1 MAIGSIGE
9 INVKVRAD
17 VTGFNAAMNRV
28 GGKVAA
34 TAKKIR
40 ESSQVYQKWATVGAA
55 AATAVATAMVKSSLT
70 QLDVLAKTS
79 DALKIQQKN
88 LQALQHQASLTGTSA
103 QQLATNLERMQ
114 RRIGEVARKGGAAG
128 EALEEIG
135 INAKEMVNL
144 SADEQVVK
152 IANAMGGMENA
163 SLRAS
168 IAMDLFGRDGIR
180 MMKMLEQL
188 KGEGLQGTIT
198 ELENLGVALDRV
210 DTAKVEQANDAMFK
224 SQQVLEGIVNKV
236 AIRISPTLEAMSNEF
251 LNSARSS
258 KGFEESVDS
267 AFKNGLKVIGIF
279 ADGLHGVNIIFKG
292 LKVAAFT
299 IAKVVNA
306 SFSRMASDIESF
318 INLGITGINKLISA
332 ANLISGAAIPA
343 IESFVSSAAV
353 LMKQFS
359 DQASKNLTGS
369 IDEFSEALMQPLPS
383 QALDDFVKKAEEAST
398 KIAEAAI
405 GGDKESGS
413 VFGLTDDEKAALQE
427 KIQIIKDSLKT
438 EQQLKNEAFQAE
450 ILAIRE
456 FGLLS
461 EEAKAEADALELARV
476 QQHANDILSI
486 EKDKQDKITALE
498 KSAQSAIAS
507 MRMTALSS
515 AVGLLDQFAGKS
527 KKAAVAAILF
537 SKGIALA
544 QNTQSTLVAQMRAM
558 SDLGPIAGP
567 PVAASIGKWGAINSG
582 LIAATGLTQAAGAL
596 KGNSSPLTS
605 SGGLPTVNTSSAGA
619 GGGGQAVQQ
628 IDIAGFDSNK
638 FYSGDQL
645 GSLFAAINT
654 GQSQGYRIAVN
665 GGG

>member
-1 MAIGSIGE
+1 MSIGSIGE

-40 ESSQVYQKWATVGAA
+40 ASSQVYQSWATVGAA

-236 AIRISPTLEAMSNEF
+236 AVRISPTLEAMSNQF

-267 AFKNGLKVIGIF
+267 AFKNGLKVIGVF
-279 ADGLHGVNIIFKG
+279 ADGLHGVSIIFKG

-299 IAKVVNA
+299 IAKVVNEA
-306 SFSRMASDIESF
+306 FRIMAKGTEGF
-318 INLGITGINKLISA
+318 VNLGIAAINKLISA
-332 ANLISGAAIPA
+332 ANLIPGVALPAMEAFTSNAASMMA
-343 IESFVSSAAV
+343 E
-353 LMKQFS
+353 FS
-359 DQASKNLTGS
+359 EQAGKNLTGS
-369 IDEFSEALMQPLPS
+369 INEFSEALMQPLPS

-398 KIAEAAI
+398 KIAEAAV

-413 VFGLTDDEKAALQE
+413 VFGLTDDEKAALEE

-461 EEAKAEADALELARV
+461 EEAKAEADALELERV
-476 QQHANDILSI
+476 QKHADDMLAIS
-486 EKDKQDKITALE
+486 K
-498 KSAQSAIAS
+498 KSAEAEKRIEDAKNQAKMNAVKSTFSNLASLMNTSSKKLFAIGKAAAIAG
-507 MRMTALSS
+507 AI
-515 AVGLLDQFAGKS
+515 VDGY
-527 KKAAVAAILF
+527 AAVQKTMSTIPYPFNIPLAAAQAVA
-537 SKGIALA
+537 SAAQVKGISK
-544 QNTQSTLVAQMRAM
+544 TKI
-558 SDLGPIAGP
+558 GG
-567 PVAASIGKWGAINSG
+567 ASGG
-582 LIAATGLTQAAGAL
+582 
-596 KGNSSPLTS
+596 TS
-605 SGGLPTVNTSSAGA
+605 SFVGGVPAVNTSSAGA
-619 GGGGQAVQQ
+619 SGGGGGQSVQQ

-645 GSLFAAINT
+645 GNLFAAINS

>member
-40 ESSQVYQKWATVGAA
+40 ASSQVYQSWATVGAA
-55 AATAVATAMVKSSLT
+55 AAAAVATAMVKSSLT

-236 AIRISPTLEAMSNEF
+236 AVRISPTLEAMSNQF

-267 AFKNGLKVIGIF
+267 AFKNGLKVIGVF
-279 ADGLHGVNIIFKG
+279 ADGLHGVSIIFKG

-299 IAKVVNA
+299 IAKVVNEA
-306 SFSRMASDIESF
+306 FRIMAKGTEGF
-318 INLGITGINKLISA
+318 VNLGIAAINKLISA
-332 ANLISGAAIPA
+332 ANLIPGVALPAMEAFTSNAASMMA
-343 IESFVSSAAV
+343 E
-353 LMKQFS
+353 FS
-359 DQASKNLTGS
+359 EQAGKNLTGS
-369 IDEFSEALMQPLPS
+369 IDEFSDALMQPLPS

-398 KIAEAAI
+398 KIAEAAV

-413 VFGLTDDEKAALQE
+413 VFGLTDDEKAALEE

-476 QQHANDILSI
+476 QKHADDMLAIS
-486 EKDKQDKITALE
+486 K
-498 KSAQSAIAS
+498 KSAEAEKRIEDAKNQAKMSAVSSTFSNLASLMNTSSKKLFAIGKASAIAGAIVDGYAAVQKTMAS
-507 MRMTALSS
+507 VPYPFNIPLAAAQAVSS
-515 AVGLLDQFAGKS
+515 AAQVQ
-527 KKAAVAAILF
+527 
-537 SKGIALA
+537 GIAK
-544 QNTQSTLVAQMRAM
+544 TKI
-558 SDLGPIAGP
+558 GG
-567 PVAASIGKWGAINSG
+567 ASGG
-582 LIAATGLTQAAGAL
+582 
-596 KGNSSPLTS
+596 TS
-605 SGGLPTVNTSSAGA
+605 SFVGGVPAVNTSSAGA
-619 GGGGQAVQQ
+619 SGGGGGQSVQQ

-645 GSLFAAINT
+645 GNLFAAINS

>member
-40 ESSQVYQKWATVGAA
+40 ASSQVYQSWATVGAA
-55 AATAVATAMVKSSLT
+55 AAAAVATAMVKSSLT

-236 AIRISPTLEAMSNEF
+236 AVRISPTLEAMSNQF

-267 AFKNGLKVIGIF
+267 AFKNGLKVIGVF
-279 ADGLHGVNIIFKG
+279 ADGLHGVSIIFKG

-299 IAKVVNA
+299 IAKVVNEA
-306 SFSRMASDIESF
+306 FRIMAKGTEGF
-318 INLGITGINKLISA
+318 VNLGIAAINKLISA
-332 ANLISGAAIPA
+332 ANLIPGVALPAMEAFTSNAASMMA
-343 IESFVSSAAV
+343 E
-353 LMKQFS
+353 FS
-359 DQASKNLTGS
+359 EQAGKNLTGS
-369 IDEFSEALMQPLPS
+369 INEFSEALMQPLPS

-398 KIAEAAI
+398 KIAEAAV

-413 VFGLTDDEKAALQE
+413 VFGLTDDEKAALEE

-461 EEAKAEADALELARV
+461 EEAKAEADALELERV
-476 QQHANDILSI
+476 QKHADDMLAIS
-486 EKDKQDKITALE
+486 K
-498 KSAQSAIAS
+498 KSAEAEKRVEDAKKQAKMSAVSSTFSNLASLMNTSSKKLFAIGKASAIAGAIVDGYAAVQKTMAS
-507 MRMTALSS
+507 VPYPFNIPLAAAQAVSS
-515 AVGLLDQFAGKS
+515 AAQVQ
-527 KKAAVAAILF
+527 
-537 SKGIALA
+537 GIAK
-544 QNTQSTLVAQMRAM
+544 TKI
-558 SDLGPIAGP
+558 GG
-567 PVAASIGKWGAINSG
+567 ASGG
-582 LIAATGLTQAAGAL
+582 
-596 KGNSSPLTS
+596 TS
-605 SGGLPTVNTSSAGA
+605 SFVGGVPAVNTSSAGA
-619 GGGGQAVQQ
+619 SGGGGGQSVQQ

-645 GSLFAAINT
+645 GNLFAAINS

>member
-40 ESSQVYQKWATVGAA
+40 ASSQVYQSWATVGAA
-55 AATAVATAMVKSSLT
+55 AAAAVATAMVKSSLT

-236 AIRISPTLEAMSNEF
+236 AVRISPTLEAMSNQF

-267 AFKNGLKVIGIF
+267 AFKNGLKVIGVF
-279 ADGLHGVNIIFKG
+279 ADGLHGVSIIFKG

-299 IAKVVNA
+299 IAKVVNEA
-306 SFSRMASDIESF
+306 FRIMAKGTEGF
-318 INLGITGINKLISA
+318 VNLGIAAINKLISA
-332 ANLISGAAIPA
+332 ANLIPGVALPAMEAFTSNAASMMA
-343 IESFVSSAAV
+343 E
-353 LMKQFS
+353 FS
-359 DQASKNLTGS
+359 EQAGKNLTGS
-369 IDEFSEALMQPLPS
+369 INEFSEALMQPLPS

-398 KIAEAAI
+398 KIAEAAV

-413 VFGLTDDEKAALQE
+413 VFGLTDDEKAALEE

-476 QQHANDILSI
+476 QKHADDMLAIS
-486 EKDKQDKITALE
+486 K
-498 KSAQSAIAS
+498 KSAEAEKRIEDAKNQAKMNAVKSTFSNLASLMNTSSKKLFAIGKASAIAGAIVDGYAAVQKTMAS
-507 MRMTALSS
+507 VPYPFNIPLAAAQAVSS
-515 AVGLLDQFAGKS
+515 AAQVQ
-527 KKAAVAAILF
+527 
-537 SKGIALA
+537 GIAK
-544 QNTQSTLVAQMRAM
+544 TKI
-558 SDLGPIAGP
+558 GG
-567 PVAASIGKWGAINSG
+567 ASGG
-582 LIAATGLTQAAGAL
+582 
-596 KGNSSPLTS
+596 TS
-605 SGGLPTVNTSSAGA
+605 SFVGGVPAVNTSSAGA
-619 GGGGQAVQQ
+619 SGGGGGQSVQQ

-645 GSLFAAINT
+645 GNLFAAINS

>member
-1 MAIGSIGE
+1 MSIGSIGE

-40 ESSQVYQKWATVGAA
+40 ASSQVYQSWATVGAA

-236 AIRISPTLEAMSNEF
+236 AVRISPTLEAMSNQF

-267 AFKNGLKVIGIF
+267 AFKNGLKVIGVF
-279 ADGLHGVNIIFKG
+279 ADGLHGVSIIFKG

-299 IAKVVNA
+299 IAKVVNEA
-306 SFSRMASDIESF
+306 FRIMAKGTEGF
-318 INLGITGINKLISA
+318 VNLGIAAINKLISA
-332 ANLISGAAIPA
+332 ANLIPGVALPAMEAFTSNAASMMA
-343 IESFVSSAAV
+343 E
-353 LMKQFS
+353 FS
-359 DQASKNLTGS
+359 EQASKNLTGS

-398 KIAEAAI
+398 KIAEAAV

-413 VFGLTDDEKAALQE
+413 VFGLTDDEKAALEE

-476 QQHANDILSI
+476 QKHADDMLAIS
-486 EKDKQDKITALE
+486 K
-498 KSAQSAIAS
+498 KSAEAEKRIEDAKNQAKMSAVSSTFSNLASLMNTSSKKLFAIGKASAIAGAIVDGYAAVQKTMAS
-507 MRMTALSS
+507 VPYPFNIPLAAAQAVSS
-515 AVGLLDQFAGKS
+515 AAQVQ
-527 KKAAVAAILF
+527 
-537 SKGIALA
+537 GIAK
-544 QNTQSTLVAQMRAM
+544 TKI
-558 SDLGPIAGP
+558 GG
-567 PVAASIGKWGAINSG
+567 ASGG
-582 LIAATGLTQAAGAL
+582 
-596 KGNSSPLTS
+596 TS
-605 SGGLPTVNTSSAGA
+605 SFVGGVPAVNTSSAGA
-619 GGGGQAVQQ
+619 SGGGGGQSVQQ

-645 GSLFAAINT
+645 GNLFAAINS

>member
-40 ESSQVYQKWATVGAA
+40 ASSQVYQSWATVGAA
-55 AATAVATAMVKSSLT
+55 AAAAVATAMVKSSLT

-236 AIRISPTLEAMSNEF
+236 AVRISPTLEAMSNQF

-267 AFKNGLKVIGIF
+267 AFKNGLKVIGVF
-279 ADGLHGVNIIFKG
+279 ADGLHGVSIIFKG

-299 IAKVVNA
+299 IAKVVNEA
-306 SFSRMASDIESF
+306 FRIMAKGTEGF
-318 INLGITGINKLISA
+318 VNLGIAAINKLISA
-332 ANLISGAAIPA
+332 ANLIPGVALPAMEAFTSNAASMMA
-343 IESFVSSAAV
+343 E
-353 LMKQFS
+353 FS
-359 DQASKNLTGS
+359 EQAGKNLTGS
-369 IDEFSEALMQPLPS
+369 INEFSEALMQPLPS

-398 KIAEAAI
+398 KIAEAAV

-413 VFGLTDDEKAALQE
+413 VFGLTDDEKAALEE

-476 QQHANDILSI
+476 QKHADDMLAIS
-486 EKDKQDKITALE
+486 K
-498 KSAQSAIAS
+498 KSAEAEKRIEDAKNQAKMSAVSSTFSNLASLMNTSSKKLFAIGKASAIAGAIVDGYAAVQKTMAS
-507 MRMTALSS
+507 VPYPFNIPLAAAQAVSS
-515 AVGLLDQFAGKS
+515 AAQVQ
-527 KKAAVAAILF
+527 
-537 SKGIALA
+537 GIAK
-544 QNTQSTLVAQMRAM
+544 TKI
-558 SDLGPIAGP
+558 GG
-567 PVAASIGKWGAINSG
+567 ASGG
-582 LIAATGLTQAAGAL
+582 
-596 KGNSSPLTS
+596 TS
-605 SGGLPTVNTSSAGA
+605 SFVGGVPAVNTSSAGA
-619 GGGGQAVQQ
+619 SGGGGGQSVQQ

-645 GSLFAAINT
+645 GNLFAAINS

>member
-1 MAIGSIGE
+1 
-9 INVKVRAD
+9 
-17 VTGFNAAMNRV
+17 
-28 GGKVAA
+28 
-34 TAKKIR
+34 
-40 ESSQVYQKWATVGAA
+40 
-55 AATAVATAMVKSSLT
+55 MVKSSLT

-236 AIRISPTLEAMSNEF
+236 AVRISPTLEAMSNQF

-267 AFKNGLKVIGIF
+267 AFKNGLKVIGVF
-279 ADGLHGVNIIFKG
+279 ADGLHGVSIIFKG

-299 IAKVVNA
+299 IAKVVNEA
-306 SFSRMASDIESF
+306 FRIMAKGTEGF
-318 INLGITGINKLISA
+318 VNLGIAAINKLISA
-332 ANLISGAAIPA
+332 ANLIPGVALPAMEAFTSNAASMMA
-343 IESFVSSAAV
+343 E
-353 LMKQFS
+353 FS
-359 DQASKNLTGS
+359 EQAGKNLTGS
-369 IDEFSEALMQPLPS
+369 INEFSEALMQPLPS

-398 KIAEAAI
+398 KIAEAAV

-413 VFGLTDDEKAALQE
+413 VFGLTDDEKAALEE

-461 EEAKAEADALELARV
+461 EEAKAEADALELERV
-476 QQHANDILSI
+476 QKHADDMLAIS
-486 EKDKQDKITALE
+486 K
-498 KSAQSAIAS
+498 KSAEAEKRIEDAKNQAKMNAVKSTFSNLASLMNTSSKKLFAIGKASAIAGAIVDGYAAVQKTMAS
-507 MRMTALSS
+507 VPYPFNIPLATAQAVSS
-515 AVGLLDQFAGKS
+515 AVQ
-527 KKAAVAAILF
+527 VR
-537 SKGIALA
+537 GIAK
-544 QNTQSTLVAQMRAM
+544 TK
-558 SDLGPIAGP
+558 
-567 PVAASIGKWGAINSG
+567 IGGA
-582 LIAATGLTQAAGAL
+582 
-596 KGNSSPLTS
+596 
-605 SGGLPTVNTSSAGA
+605 SGGTSTFSGGVPTVSTSSAG
-619 GGGGQAVQQ
+619 GGGGQPVQQ

-645 GSLFAAINT
+645 GNLFAAINS

>member
-40 ESSQVYQKWATVGAA
+40 ASSQVYQSWATVGAA
-55 AATAVATAMVKSSLT
+55 AAAAVATAMVKSSLT

-236 AIRISPTLEAMSNEF
+236 AVRISPTLEAMSNQF

-267 AFKNGLKVIGIF
+267 AFKNGLKVIGVF
-279 ADGLHGVNIIFKG
+279 ADGLHGVSIIFKG

-299 IAKVVNA
+299 IAKVVNEA
-306 SFSRMASDIESF
+306 FRIMAKGTEGF
-318 INLGITGINKLISA
+318 VNLGIAAINKLISA
-332 ANLISGAAIPA
+332 ANLIPGVALPAMEAFTSNAASMMA
-343 IESFVSSAAV
+343 E
-353 LMKQFS
+353 FS
-359 DQASKNLTGS
+359 EQAGKNLTGS
-369 IDEFSEALMQPLPS
+369 INEFSEALMQPLPS

-398 KIAEAAI
+398 KIAEAAV

-413 VFGLTDDEKAALQE
+413 VFGLTDDEKAALEE

-461 EEAKAEADALELARV
+461 EEAKAEADALELERV
-476 QQHANDILSI
+476 QKHADDMLAIS
-486 EKDKQDKITALE
+486 K
-498 KSAQSAIAS
+498 KSAEAEKRIEDAKNQAKMSAVSSTFSNLASLMNTSSKKLFAIGKASAIAGAIVDGYAAVQKTMAS
-507 MRMTALSS
+507 VPYPFNIPLAAAQAVSS
-515 AVGLLDQFAGKS
+515 AAQVQ
-527 KKAAVAAILF
+527 
-537 SKGIALA
+537 GIAK
-544 QNTQSTLVAQMRAM
+544 TKI
-558 SDLGPIAGP
+558 GG
-567 PVAASIGKWGAINSG
+567 ASGG
-582 LIAATGLTQAAGAL
+582 
-596 KGNSSPLTS
+596 TS
-605 SGGLPTVNTSSAGA
+605 SFVGGVPAVNTSSAGA
-619 GGGGQAVQQ
+619 SGGGGGQSVQQ

-645 GSLFAAINT
+645 GNLFAAINS